1 MLEKTRDFSVLLN
14 NTYVALDLRGPK
26 AKNQTGYLITNEDI
40 VVYQTKAKI
49 SLHRGLAETSFN
61 I

>member
-26 AKNQTGYLITNEDI
+26 AKKQNDHLITNEDI
-40 VVYQTKAKI
+40 NDNQTKV
-49 SLHRGLAETSFN
+49 
-61 I
+61 